1 MILWFYVIYLWNI
14 LECQN
19 RFKFVD
25 QTLSDF
31 LWIPEL
37 SQDKVD
43 WYQLFFSRYLNIAK
57 VFIVYEH
64 FYLEKRFNGALEGWE
79 KDERKVLSLTKT
91 IELWIIGKKSFAV
104 SDDPLW
110 WPFLKSVTRLHFPQ
124 LEMGS
129 FKPWWFCVFFL
140 WKSGEK
146 LAMLVRLSK

>member
-1 MILWFYVIYLWNI
+1 MAVSPKSDPVILRDLS
-14 LECQN
+14 LEHSWVSEQIQIC
-19 RFKFVD
+19 RP
-25 QTLSDF
+25 SDF

-91 IELWIIGKKSFAV
+91 IELWIIRKKSFAV

-110 WPFLKSVTRLHFPQ
+110 WPFLKSVTLLHFPH
-124 LEMGS
+124 LETG
-129 FKPWWFCVFFL
+129 
-140 WKSGEK
+140 
-146 LAMLVRLSK
+146 